1 MSLYVANLMESAKPV
16 SVLKKEKKI
25 KTVTPPES
33 VEDVDADV
41 VDVVEQKKPRT
52 EKQIQAFEKAKETR
66 RLKKEALAEIENQKL
81 KQQDELILKEK
92 ELAEMKV
99 LKLLAA
105 KEKRL
110 LKKAASV
117 PVLAEVVDEEP
128 PKWFKKYMTSVKLEE
143 NMVKSD
149 RQPVKKVKLEAQDC
163 AHKEWQNGLT
173 RDRVKNEI
181 DGHMNRM
188 YSQIFGR

>member
-16 SVLKKEKKI
+16 SVLKKEKKV
-25 KTVTPPES
+25 KTITPPES
-33 VEDVDADV
+33 IEGETEVEK
-41 VDVVEQKKPRT
+41 VVEEKKPRT
-52 EKQIQAFEKAKETR
+52 EKQIAAFEKAKESR
-66 RLKKEALAEIENQKL
+66 RLKKEALVEIENQKL
-81 KQQDELILKEK
+81 KDQQDLVLKEK
-92 ELAEMKV
+92 ELADLKAQ
-99 LKLLAA
+99 KLLAA

-110 LKKAASV
+110 LKKTVSV

-149 RQPVKKVKLEAQDC
+149 RQPVKKVKLDAQDC

-173 RDRVKNEI
+173 RDRVKNEV

>member
-1 MSLYVANLMESAKPV
+1 MSLYVANLMDSAKPV

-33 VEDVDADV
+33 VEDVEKSEL
-41 VDVVEQKKPRT
+41 VEEKKPRS
-52 EKQIQAFEKAKETR
+52 EKQIAAFEKAKESR
-66 RLKKEALAEIENQKL
+66 RLKKEALIEIENQKR
-81 KQQDELILKEK
+81 KDEEDLVLKEK
-92 ELAEMKV
+92 EMLELKAQ
-99 LKLLAA
+99 KLLAA
-105 KEKRL
+105 KEKRM
-110 LKKAASV
+110 LKKNILE
-117 PVLAEVVDEEP
+117 PVLAQVVDEEP

-173 RDRVKNEI
+173 RDRVKNEV

>member
-16 SVLKKEKKI
+16 AVSKKEKKI
-25 KTVTPPES
+25 KTITPPES
-33 VEDVDADV
+33 VEGDVTE
-41 VDVVEQKKPRT
+41 VVEEKKPRS
-52 EKQIQAFEKAKETR
+52 EKQIAAFEKAKESR
-66 RLKKEALAEIENQKL
+66 RLKKEAMIEIENQKR
-81 KQQDELILKEK
+81 KDEEDLVLKEK
-92 ELAEMKV
+92 VLADLKAQ
-99 LKLLAA
+99 KLLVA

-110 LKKAASV
+110 LKKANLE
-117 PVLAEVVDEEP
+117 PVLAQVVDEEP

-173 RDRVKNEI
+173 RDRVKNEV